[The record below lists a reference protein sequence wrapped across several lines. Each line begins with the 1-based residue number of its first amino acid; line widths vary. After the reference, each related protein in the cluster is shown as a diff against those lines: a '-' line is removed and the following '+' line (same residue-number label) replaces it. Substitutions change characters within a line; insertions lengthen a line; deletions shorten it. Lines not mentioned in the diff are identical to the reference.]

1 MEDFEEDQKPKRK
14 LIHINMDENM
24 IESSNI
30 LQRNVLQDDDLIF
43 FKAHTGSKNSW
54 NCYIFGMGLKKAKED
69 IEKYKKIQ
77 ENDN

>member
-43 FKAHTGSKNSW
+43 FKAHTGSKN
-54 NCYIFGMGLKKAKED
+54 
-69 IEKYKKIQ
+69 
-77 ENDN
+77 